1 MISNFYT
8 HQHFPLKIRLGSLTL
23 YWFWIFL
30 VLFLILVQ
38 LELYL
43 PEESEILLWVVM
55 VEWIKDNRMKA

>member
-1 MISNFYT
+1 MICNSYT
-8 HQHFPLKIRLGSLTL
+8 HQHFPFKIRLDSLTV

-30 VLFLILVQ
+30 VLLILIQ

-55 VEWIKDNRMKA
+55 VQWIKDNRMKA